1 MNLSIFFLILF
12 AAFLHAGWNIIIK
25 SLNNSLVAMGVMVFF
40 QSLIFVPVVFY
51 SIISDTLPMPSGIT
65 WFYILGSVFLH
76 NIYFITLGKS
86 YNKGDLNFIYPV
98 SRGCAPV
105 FVTIL
110 SIIFL
115 KENISN
121 VGIVGILIVSS
132 GLLFL
137 SVENYKKKVNL
148 NILRTS
154 VFIALIISF
163 YTFCD
168 GAGVRSVNNSFTY
181 IIWLF
186 FLEGWVTLGYVYIVQ
201 KDEIFKIKKKE
212 LTLICI
218 GSLMSFSAYSIT
230 IWAMKHVQIG
240 YVASI
245 RESGI
250 IMAIL
255 ISALVLKAKV
265 TWIKYVAS
273 SIIFAGVYLI
283 YNS

>member
-1 MNLSIFFLILF
+1 M
-12 AAFLHAGWNIIIK
+12 
-25 SLNNSLVAMGVMVFF
+25 
-40 QSLIFVPVVFY
+40 
-51 SIISDTLPMPSGIT
+51 
-65 WFYILGSVFLH
+65 
-76 NIYFITLGKS
+76 
-86 YNKGDLNFIYPV
+86 
-98 SRGCAPV
+98 
-105 FVTIL
+105 
-110 SIIFL
+110 
-115 KENISN
+115 
-121 VGIVGILIVSS
+121 
-132 GLLFL
+132 
-137 SVENYKKKVNL
+137 
-148 NILRTS
+148 
-154 VFIALIISF
+154 
-163 YTFCD
+163 
-168 GAGVRSVNNSFTY
+168 RSVNNSFTY
-181 IIWLF
+181 IVWLF

-245 RESGI
+245 RESSI

-255 ISALVLKAKV
+255 ISALVLKVKV

>member
-25 SLNNSLVAMGVMVFF
+25 SLNNSLVAMGVMVFV
-40 QSLIFVPVVFY
+40 QSLVFTPIIFYTVVSDILPV
-51 SIISDTLPMPSGIT
+51 PSGRT
-65 WFYILGSVFLH
+65 WFFILGSVFLH

-86 YNKGDLNFIYPV
+86 YNKGELTFIYPV

-121 VGIVGILIVSS
+121 LGIAGILIVSF

-137 SVENYKKKVNL
+137 SVEYYKKKINL
-148 NILRTS
+148 NILKTS
-154 VFIALIISF
+154 IFIALIISF

>member
-51 SIISDTLPMPSGIT
+51 SIISDILPIPSGIT
-65 WFYILGSVFLH
+65 WLYILGSVFLH

-86 YNKGDLNFIYPV
+86 YNKGDLTFIYPV

-121 VGIVGILIVSS
+121 IGIVGILIVSS

-137 SVENYKKKVNL
+137 SLENYKKKVNL
-148 NILRTS
+148 NILRIS
-154 VFIALIISF
+154 VFIALRAIGF
-163 YTFCD
+163 
-168 GAGVRSVNNSFTY
+168 
-181 IIWLF
+181 
-186 FLEGWVTLGYVYIVQ
+186 
-201 KDEIFKIKKKE
+201 IF
-212 LTLICI
+212 
-218 GSLMSFSAYSIT
+218 
-230 IWAMKHVQIG
+230 
-240 YVASI
+240 VA
-245 RESGI
+245 
-250 IMAIL
+250 A
-255 ISALVLKAKV
+255 A
-265 TWIKYVAS
+265 
-273 SIIFAGVYLI
+273 
-283 YNS
+283 

>member
-1 MNLSIFFLILF
+1 MNLSIFTLILF
-12 AAFLHAGWNIIIK
+12 AALLHAGWNVIIK
-25 SLNNSLVAMGVMVFF
+25 SLNNSLVGMGIMVFM
-40 QSLIFVPVVFY
+40 QSLIFIP
-51 SIISDTLPMPSGIT
+51 IIFFSAINDILPMPSGIT
-65 WFYILGSVFLH
+65 WFFILGSVFLH

-86 YNKGDLNFIYPV
+86 YNKGDLTFIYPV

-121 VGIVGILIVSS
+121 LGVAGILIVSF

-137 SVENYKKKVNL
+137 SVEYYKKKINF
-148 NILRTS
+148 NILKTS
-154 VFIALIISF
+154 IFIALIISL

-186 FLEGWVTLGYVYIVQ
+186 FLEGWVTFGYVYFSQ
-201 KDEIFKIKKKE
+201 KDELFKIKQKE
-212 LTLICI
+212 FILICI
-218 GSLMSFSAYSIT
+218 GSIMSFSAYSIT
-230 IWAMKHVQIG
+230 IWAMKYVQIG

-245 RESGI
+245 RESSI
-250 IMAIL
+250 IMATLLGLLIL
-255 ISALVLKAKV
+255 KENV
-265 TWIKYVAS
+265 TWVKLAS
-273 SIIFAGVYLI
+273 ACIFFTGIYLI

>member
-1 MNLSIFFLILF
+1 MTVTQSIIFAPLIFFFPI
-12 AAFLHAGWNIIIK
+12 
-25 SLNNSLVAMGVMVFF
+25 
-40 QSLIFVPVVFY
+40 
-51 SIISDTLPMPSGIT
+51 PSGIT
-65 WFYILGSVFLH
+65 WFFIFGSVVLH
-76 NIYFITLGKS
+76 NIYFINLGQS
-86 YNKGDLNFIYPV
+86 YNKGDLTFIYPV

-121 VGIVGILIVSS
+121 IGIVGILIVSS